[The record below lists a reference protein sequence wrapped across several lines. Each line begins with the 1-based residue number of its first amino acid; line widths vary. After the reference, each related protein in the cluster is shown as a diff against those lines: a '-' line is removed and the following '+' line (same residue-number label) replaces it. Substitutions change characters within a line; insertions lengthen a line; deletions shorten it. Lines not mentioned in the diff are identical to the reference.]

1 MTYDILT
8 NYNFTDAQIEIYR
21 ILIEQGESTVSEVLA
36 NTSLSRT
43 SVHDALNDLLV
54 RELVEYR
61 KEGRNAYY
69 KAVHPN
75 KLYALLEEKK
85 QTTARLN
92 AEMEEVIRSMVGSYN
107 LGESKPGVR
116 FFEGEEGVQEA
127 LYDSLQASDTVY
139 VFVDS
144 AMVETFGGQLNA
156 NYRAAR
162 LQKQIKKQ
170 VIISDSAYADTYER
184 TITDSITEVRRMSH
198 TLYPFAVAVE
208 IYDDT
213 VSFIMINDTIK
224 HAFLIKHPLI
234 AEFHKSLFRYTWDTI
249 STNSDSSQNH
259 RVDLNNH
266 HSDKPSET

>member
-21 ILIEQGESTVSEVLA
+21 ILIEHGESTVSEVLA

-116 FFEGEEGVQEA
+116 FFEGVEGVKNIFDELLTTTEEMYTFADIEA
-127 LYDSLQASDTVY
+127 LDQTIADINQQYVQQRIAKQQSKKILILDTPEARQSKTLKNTELTEIRMLPKEMNRFHTGMNIFNNKLVYLTLTQEHMVGLIVEDPHIYSLHR
-139 VFVDS
+139 
-144 AMVETFGGQLNA
+144 G
-156 NYRAAR
+156 
-162 LQKQIKKQ
+162 
-170 VIISDSAYADTYER
+170 
-184 TITDSITEVRRMSH
+184 
-198 TLYPFAVAVE
+198 
-208 IYDDT
+208 
-213 VSFIMINDTIK
+213 
-224 HAFLIKHPLI
+224 
-234 AEFHKSLFRYTWDTI
+234 LFELLWGI
-249 STNSDSSQNH
+249 STP
-259 RVDLNNH
+259 LF
-266 HSDKPSET
+266 SETS